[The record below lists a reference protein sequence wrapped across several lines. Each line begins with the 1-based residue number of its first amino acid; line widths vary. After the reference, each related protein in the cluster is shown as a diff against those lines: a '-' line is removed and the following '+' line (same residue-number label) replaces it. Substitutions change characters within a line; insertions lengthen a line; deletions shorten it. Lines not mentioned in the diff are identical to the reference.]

1 MHDRNM
7 YEDRKN
13 AVVTGAARGIG
24 KAIAMALAKSG
35 LNVVV
40 SDIMIDEAKKV
51 AEELEGLGVKALA
64 VKTDVSRAED
74 AEELIKTTVEGLGS
88 VDFLVNNAGVT
99 RDNLSVRMSEQEW
112 DMVLDI
118 NLKGTFLCSQAAAKE
133 MMKQRFGR
141 IVNIA
146 SVSGI
151 LGTPGQANYASSK
164 AGIIA
169 LTKTFARELGKRN
182 ITANAIAPGFILTEM
197 TEKLPDKVKEEY
209 IANIP
214 LKRGGTPGDI
224 AEAVHFLISP
234 SASYITG
241 TVINV
246 SGGLLI

>member
-1 MHDRNM
+1 MDNNRNTA
-7 YEDRKN
+7 YKH
-13 AVVTGAARGIG
+13 AIVTGAARGIG
-24 KAIAMALAKSG
+24 KTIAMKLAASG
-35 LNVVV
+35 LDVAV
-40 SDIMIDEAKKV
+40 SDVLADEAREV
-51 AEELEGLGVKALA
+51 AEELKCLGVRAMA
-64 VKTDVSRAED
+64 ITADVSRVADVET
-74 AEELIKTTVEGLGS
+74 LIKTTVDQWGS

-99 RDNLSVRMSEQEW
+99 RDNLAVRMSEQEW

-118 NLKGTFLCSQAAAKE
+118 NLKGTFLCSQAASKA

-151 LGTPGQANYASSK
+151 MGTPGQVNYASSK

-182 ITANAIAPGFILTEM
+182 ITVNAVAPGFVLTEM
-197 TEKLPDKVKEEY
+197 TEKLPDKVKEAY

-214 LKRGGTPGDI
+214 LKRAGTPDDI
-224 AEAVHFLISP
+224 AEAVWFLLSP

>member
-1 MHDRNM
+1 MSEM
-7 YEDRKN
+7 YETYKN

-24 KAIAMALAKSG
+24 KGIALNLAKAG

-40 SDIMIDEAKKV
+40 SDVLEEEAQKV
-51 AEELEGLGVKALA
+51 AEQIKELGVQSIA
-64 VKTDVSRAED
+64 VKADVSKPED
-74 AEELIKTTVEGLGS
+74 ADLLVNTTIEQLGS
-88 VDFLVNNAGVT
+88 IDFLVNNAGIT
-99 RDNLSVRMSEQEW
+99 RDNLAVRMSEKEW

-118 NLKGTFLCSQAAAKE
+118 NLKGTFLCAQAASKA
-133 MMKQRFGR
+133 MMKNRFGR
-141 IVNIA
+141 IVNLA

-151 LGTPGQANYASSK
+151 LGTAGQVNYASSK
-164 AGIIA
+164 AGVIA

-182 ITANAIAPGFILTEM
+182 VTVNAIAPGFILTEM

-209 IANIP
+209 VKNIP
-214 LKRGGTPGDI
+214 LQRGGTPEDI
-224 AEAVHFLISP
+224 AEVVRFLISP

>member
-1 MHDRNM
+1 MDDNQNTA
-7 YEDRKN
+7 YKN
-13 AVVTGAARGIG
+13 AIVTGAARGIG
-24 KAIAMALAKSG
+24 KTIALKLAASG
-35 LNVVV
+35 LDVAV
-40 SDIMIDEAKKV
+40 SDVLADEARET
-51 AEELEGLGVKALA
+51 AEELKSLGVRSMA
-64 VKTDVSRAED
+64 VTADVSRPGDVET
-74 AEELIKTTVEGLGS
+74 LIKTTIEQWGS
-88 VDFLVNNAGVT
+88 VDYLVNNAGVT
-99 RDNLSVRMSEQEW
+99 RDNLAIRMSEQEW

-118 NLKGTFLCSQAAAKE
+118 NLKGTFLCSQAAAKA

-182 ITANAIAPGFILTEM
+182 ITVNAVAPGFVLTEM

-214 LKRGGTPGDI
+214 LKRAGIPEDI
-224 AEAVHFLISP
+224 AEAVWFLLSP